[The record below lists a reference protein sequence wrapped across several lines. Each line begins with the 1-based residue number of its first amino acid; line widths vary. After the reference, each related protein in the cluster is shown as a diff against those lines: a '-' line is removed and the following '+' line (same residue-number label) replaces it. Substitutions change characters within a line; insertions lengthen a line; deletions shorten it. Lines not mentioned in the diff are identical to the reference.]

1 MSYENPKYI
10 NTSNADLFQKMQDK
24 IDSAVLT
31 SKKTIAAE
39 NYKKNIINNQNIVE
53 AGNASANFI
62 KDMNANDYGGKFN
75 QGVVSGFYDTYEG
88 PDGEITTWAERAKNI
103 TMQMNQS
110 PKPENYGE
118 LQAELEFINS
128 SPDKMQAGLE
138 NLASQFNTEGRDIDL
153 TSASNPLLAAQII
166 MGKPGF
172 EPGKSNF
179 NMDVKMNKT
188 TNPPTYDY
196 VFTGSM
202 TDASGNEVKFEP
214 SPYTVN
220 SQDLADFEA
229 QVKEFIPGIPSETIQ
244 ISENITDSGILQG
257 ATFDEKGNIQEF
269 GTFNI
274 HNIRMPGAT
283 ADDTNSKEYI
293 DPNLEPPNNKFRV
306 WDIDKAELRTAMQPT
321 IDLNVLEFTST
332 TGGDLQDAR
341 AFWNNKL
348 ATRAA
353 SQPYDVNLIRE
364 AMGEFPEV
372 AKMSDDEVKNL
383 WEESTSAWPSD
394 LTKLNK
400 YQELAFKRLY
410 TDLMVDETYKLLE
423 SNIEQRKTT
432 ISAGAT
438 TTNTSF
444 NSNKQTDS

>member
-10 NTSNADLFQKMQDK
+10 NKSNADLFQKMQDK

-39 NYKKNIINNQNIVE
+39 NYKNNLIKNQNIVA

-62 KDMNANDYGGKFN
+62 TKMNENDYGGKFN
-75 QGVVSGFYDTYEG
+75 QGVVSGFYDSYEG

-103 TMQMNQS
+103 TMLMNQN

-118 LQAELEFINS
+118 LQTELEFINN
-128 SPDKMQAGLE
+128 SPAAMQTGLE
-138 NLASQFNTEGRDIDL
+138 NLASQFNTEGRDVDL
-153 TSASNPLLAAQII
+153 TSASNPLLAAQVI

-179 NMDVKMNKT
+179 KMDVKMNKT

-202 TDASGNEVKFEP
+202 EDVDGNTVAFEP
-214 SPYTVN
+214 SPYIVN
-220 SQDLADFEA
+220 SQDLADYEA
-229 QVKEFIPGIPSETIQ
+229 QDKEFIPGIPSETIQ
-244 ISENITDSGILQG
+244 VSENITDSGVLQG
-257 ATFDEKGNIQEF
+257 ATFDEKGNIKDF
-269 GTFNI
+269 GTYDI
-274 HNIRMPGAT
+274 HSLRASGTT
-283 ADDTNSKEYI
+283 ADDTNSKQYI
-293 DPNLEPPNNKFRV
+293 DPNLEPPNNTYRV
-306 WDIDKAELRTAMQPT
+306 WDIDRSKLRQKMLPN
-321 IDLNVLEFTST
+321 ILLNVQEFTSPQ
-332 TGGDLQDAR
+332 GGDLQDAR

-353 SQPYDVNLIRE
+353 SQPYDINLIRE

-372 AKMSDDEVKNL
+372 AKMSDDEVKDL

-394 LTKLNK
+394 MTKLNK
-400 YQELAFKRLY
+400 YQKKAFERLY

-432 ISAGAT
+432 ISAGAL

-444 NSNKQTDS
+444 NSNKQES

>member
-24 IDSAVLT
+24 IDSAVIT
-31 SKKTIAAE
+31 SKKTIAAQ
-39 NYKKNIINNQNIVE
+39 NYKDNLIKNQNIVT

-62 KDMNANDYGGKFN
+62 KKMNENDYGGKFN

-88 PDGEITTWAERAKNI
+88 PDGEVTSWAERAKNI
-103 TMQMNQS
+103 TMQMNQN

-118 LQAELEFINS
+118 LATELEFINN
-128 SPDKMQAGLE
+128 SPAKMQAGLE
-138 NLASQFNTEGRDIDL
+138 NLASQFNTEGRDVDL

-179 NMDVKMNKT
+179 KMDVKMNKT

-202 TDASGNEVKFEP
+202 EDVDGNIVAFEP

-220 SQDLADFEA
+220 SQDLADYEA
-229 QVKEFIPGIPSETIQ
+229 QDKEFIPGIPSETIQ
-244 ISENITDSGILQG
+244 VSENITDSNILDG
-257 ATFDEKGNIQEF
+257 VTFDDKGNIKDF
-269 GTFNI
+269 GKLNI
-274 HNIRMPGAT
+274 HSLRMPGAT

-306 WDIDKAELRTAMQPT
+306 WDIDKAELRKKMIPT
-321 IDLNVLEFTST
+321 IDLNVQEFTSPQ
-332 TGGDLQDAR
+332 GGDLQDAR

-353 SQPYDVNLIRE
+353 SQPYDINLIRE
-364 AMGEFPEV
+364 AMGDFPEV
-372 AKMSDDEVKNL
+372 AKMKDEKLQEIWDDAI
-383 WEESTSAWPSD
+383 SAWPSNIE
-394 LTKLNK
+394 KLNK
-400 YQELAFKRLY
+400 YQKRAFERLY

-432 ISAGAT
+432 ISAGAIT
-438 TTNTSF
+438 SNTSF
-444 NSNKQTDS
+444 NSNKQTT

>member
-1 MSYENPKYI
+1 MSYESPKYI
-10 NTSNADLFQKMQDK
+10 NKSNADLFQKMQDK

-39 NYKKNIINNQNIVE
+39 NYKNNLIKNQNIVA
-53 AGNASANFI
+53 AGNASATFI
-62 KDMNANDYGGKFN
+62 KDMNAKDYGGKFN
-75 QGVVSGFYDTYEG
+75 QGVVSGFYDSYEG
-88 PDGEITTWAERAKNI
+88 PDGEITTWAERVKNI
-103 TMQMNQS
+103 TMQMNQN

-118 LQAELEFINS
+118 LQTELDFING
-128 SPDKMQAGLE
+128 SPAAMQTGLE
-138 NLASQFNTEGRDIDL
+138 NLASQFNTEGRDVDL
-153 TSASNPLLAAQII
+153 TSASNPLLAAQVI

-179 NMDVKMNKT
+179 KMDVKMNKT

-214 SPYTVN
+214 SPYVVN
-220 SQDLADFEA
+220 SQDLADYED
-229 QVKEFIPGIPSETIQ
+229 QDKEFIPGIPSETLQ
-244 ISENITDSGILQG
+244 VSENITESNILDG
-257 ATFDEKGNIQEF
+257 VTFDKKGNITDF
-269 GTFNI
+269 GKLDI
-274 HNIRMPGAT
+274 HSLRMPGAT

-306 WDIDKAELRTAMQPT
+306 WDIDKAELRRQMIPT
-321 IDLNVLEFTST
+321 IDLNVLEFTSP

-372 AKMSDDEVKNL
+372 AKMSDDEVKDL

-432 ISAGAT
+432 ISAGAIT
-438 TTNTSF
+438 SNTSF
-444 NSNKQTDS
+444 NSNKQTT